1 MVRYILVFV
10 YIFILFGVAN
20 AQTDSGK
27 GSKRQVIPDTLHRQ
41 ISQDTTHTISYTD
54 TVVQTENTVPPDS
67 VHSNLAKDTVGQC
80 NCATIVNNAEIFYN
94 NGNYDACLALLNA
107 GFANCKLSKKEKEEA
122 DILSAR
128 VNIEIDR
135 TEDVNKSLVKLLHL
149 DPNFLPKEGA
159 CQEDFYTN
167 FFSIK
172 VRPFLSVGFFTGI
185 NLPFFKVLQTY
196 SVYQGVNYSAPYNLV
211 LGLQEGVYLECAF
224 LSRISVSASISY
236 SSFGFKRELDDGT
249 GNYILNYNENLS
261 YINTPV
267 YLKFYLTNTKFKLF
281 AILGGSY
288 SLLEQATANLNLQ
301 YSALDYISGVSS
313 TYTTG
318 EGGINQ
324 KAYRVSSFTSML
336 FGGGC
341 SYRFKNFIF
350 ALQASYAT
358 EKNNILNPDENT
370 RNQELE
376 YKFYYIDNALSLSLL
391 NINASVGYILNYQVK
406 TKRI

>member
-1 MVRYILVFV
+1 MVRYNLVFV
-10 YIFILFGVAN
+10 YIFMLVGVAN

-27 GSKRQVIPDTLHRQ
+27 GSKPPDTLTQQ
-41 ISQDTTHTISYTD
+41 ISRDTTHAVSNTD
-54 TVVQTENTVPPDS
+54 TIVQTENSVPPDS

-80 NCATIVNNAEIFYN
+80 NCATIVNNADIFYN
-94 NGNYDACLALLNA
+94 NGNYDACLALLNT

-135 TEDVNKSLVKLLHL
+135 TEDVNKSLVKLLRL
-149 DPNFLPKEGA
+149 DPNFIPKEGA
-159 CQEDFYTN
+159 YQEDFYAS
-167 FFSIK
+167 FSNIK
-172 VRPFLSVGFFTGI
+172 VRPFLSAGFFTGI
-185 NLPFFKVLQTY
+185 NLPFYKVLQTY

-211 LGLQEGVYLECAF
+211 FGLQEGVYLECAF
-224 LSRISVSASISY
+224 LSRLSLLASISY
-236 SSFGFKRELDDGT
+236 SSFGYKRELDDGT
-249 GNYILNYNENLS
+249 GDYILNYNENLS

-267 YLKFYLTNTKFKLF
+267 YLKFYFTNTKFKLF

-288 SLLEQATANLNLQ
+288 SLLEQSTANLNLQ
-301 YSALDYISGVSS
+301 YSASDYISGVSS

-324 KAYRVSSFTSML
+324 KPYRVSSFTSML

-350 ALQASYAT
+350 ALQASYAI
-358 EKNNILNPDENT
+358 ENNNIMNPDENT

-391 NINASVGYILNYQVK
+391 NINASVGYILKYQVK
-406 TKRI
+406 TKRK